1 MSVDLKSSRL
11 AFQKLNRQLNRLST
25 KPAPENVHKFRTYG
39 RRIEALLDALIPHP
53 NRNDQRLLKLLVRL
67 RRKAGRVRD
76 LDVQI
81 SALRNLKVPQQSAQK
96 SEFIRA
102 LVEERREREAKLE
115 HAFDEDTFH
124 DLRRRLKKA
133 SLDEIPNNTD
143 PLAIA
148 LRELR
153 NLAHD
158 RAPLTEKTLH
168 RYRIVGKRARYLAEL
183 AGQDPEAMR
192 TVELL
197 KRMQDVLGDWHDWLK
212 LTQKAEELFDSTP
225 DSPLIG
231 TLRGVTR
238 TKFRKAID
246 VLAETRIALSQAKA
260 PSPAPALRKPSSAS
274 ADPNAA

>member
-1 MSVDLKSSRL
+1 MSFDQKRSRS
-11 AFQKLNRQLNRLST
+11 AFQKLDRQLNKLST

-53 NRNDQRLLKLLVRL
+53 NRNDQKLLQLLARL

-81 SALRNLKVPQQSAQK
+81 SALRNLKIPQQAAQK
-96 SEFIRA
+96 SELIRA
-102 LVEERREREAKLE
+102 LVEERGEREEKLE
-115 HAFDEDTFH
+115 RTFGKDTLH
-124 DLRRRLKKA
+124 DLRRRLKRA
-133 SLDEIPNNTD
+133 SLDEIPSHSD

-153 NLAHD
+153 SLAHD

-168 RYRIVGKRARYLAEL
+168 RYRIAGKRARYLAEL
-183 AGQDPEAMR
+183 AGNEPEAMR

-212 LTQKAEELFDSTP
+212 LTQKAEQLFDSTP

-238 TKFRKAID
+238 AKFRKSID
-246 VLAETRIALSQAKA
+246 ALAETRIALSQAKTAAATSA
-260 PSPAPALRKPSSAS
+260 PRKPSSAS
-274 ADPNAA
+274 VDASAA